1 MLAISKL
8 MNNRRMPY
16 LSAKEKSIG
25 SDNLAKGINLFME
38 NLTDKIPLQ
47 PMDRCP

>member
-8 MNNRRMPY
+8 MNNRRMSC
-16 LSAKEKSIG
+16 LSAKAKPIG
-25 SDNLAKGINLFME
+25 PDNLAKGIKLLIE
-38 NLTDKIPLQ
+38 NLTDKIPVQ